1 MFGLFRHIHVVESLP
16 NFLQVTSIG
25 FLQWEGVN
33 LHLKKQPKKSKSE
46 SIIRGGARLVLNFF
60 FVDINFK
67 TW

>member
-60 FVDINFK
+60 LSI
-67 TW
+67 

>member
-16 NFLQVTSIG
+16 NVLQVTSIG

-60 FVDINFK
+60 LSI
-67 TW
+67 

>member
-16 NFLQVTSIG
+16 KFLQVTSIG

-33 LHLKKQPKKSKSE
+33 LYLKKQPKKSKSGSSCIE
-46 SIIRGGARLVLNFF
+46 FF
-60 FVDINFK
+60 FVDMNFK